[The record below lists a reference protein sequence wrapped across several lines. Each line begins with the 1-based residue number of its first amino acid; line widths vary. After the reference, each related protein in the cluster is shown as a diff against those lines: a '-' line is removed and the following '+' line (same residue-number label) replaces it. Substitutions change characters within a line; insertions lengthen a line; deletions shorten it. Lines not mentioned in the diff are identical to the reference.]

1 MNDTSTSKMFFSWS
15 HPHTYL
21 DYVYAISCVF
31 NIYQAYVWCTIYTYI
46 IKWFSR
52 SIRMMY
58 TFFTIDVDGDNSDHL
73 WGAAWGFAALQR
85 TLPWLGTNAGR
96 RDFFWDGLGVGKIS
110 ENAGEDAR
118 FKSYQGDRVHAF
130 FFLFFSRK
138 SPESGL
144 FCLRGCRA
152 TWLRLNQHLQV
163 LAKWSTIKLWAR
175 LGWCSRKWLLSESLQ
190 PGQQTENVEIP
201 SNNLTPHLQQEIH
214 VSSPECCASA
224 SF

>member
-1 MNDTSTSKMFFSWS
+1 MIWMTRARAKLFFSWP
-15 HPHTYL
+15 HPHTHMFTIYL

-31 NIYQAYVWCTIYTYI
+31 NIYQAYVWCTIDTYI

-52 SIRMMY
+52 SKRMMY
-58 TFFTIDVDGDNSDHL
+58 TFFTVDVDGDNSDHL

-96 RDFFWDGLGVGKIS
+96 RDFFGDGLGVGKIS
-110 ENAGEDAR
+110 GDSLEDTR
-118 FKSYQGDRVHAF
+118 FRSYQGNRVYVF
-130 FFLFFSRK
+130 SFPFSRK
-138 SPESGL
+138 SPETGL

-152 TWLRLNQHLQV
+152 TWLRSNQHLQV

-190 PGQQTENVEIP
+190 WSTNRERWNSI
-201 SNNLTPHLQQEIH
+201 
-214 VSSPECCASA
+214 
-224 SF
+224 